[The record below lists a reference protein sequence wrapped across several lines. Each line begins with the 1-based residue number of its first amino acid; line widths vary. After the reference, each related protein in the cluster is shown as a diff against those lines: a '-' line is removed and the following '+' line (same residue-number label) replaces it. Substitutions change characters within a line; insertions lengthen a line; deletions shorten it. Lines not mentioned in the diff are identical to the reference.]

1 MEDVVRARLLQP
13 CGSWVFA
20 STVEYTM
27 PVTVIPNNAASR
39 TARQARPS
47 RAGLR
52 ASWAEV
58 TPLRMLLW
66 MVKKVSGFV
75 ALI

>member
-1 MEDVVRARLLQP
+1 
-13 CGSWVFA
+13 
-20 STVEYTM
+20 M

-66 MVKKVSGFV
+66 MVKKVSTRHTRFAIGV
-75 ALI
+75 PRSVPTA